1 MKLRSVFIIGMIF
14 FVAACA
20 TKGSSALSDALTTA
34 VKEKKISPKK
44 KEFILAEYDKIRDQ
58 DKAKAHEYAG
68 QVITAI
74 EMGGDSTHID
84 AARMQ
89 VLREVK
95 GLKGARVER
104 VQRQVEGQFNA
115 G

>member
-1 MKLRSVFIIGMIF
+1 MRLRAVFIISMIF
-14 FVAACA
+14 FLAACA
-20 TKGSSALSDALTTA
+20 NKGSSALSDALTTA
-34 VKEKKISPKK
+34 VKEKKLSPKK

-58 DKAKAHEYAG
+58 NKVKAREYAG

-74 EMGGDSTHID
+74 QMGGDSSHID

-95 GLKGARVER
+95 GLKEARGGRLKGIMVEKLN
-104 VQRQVEGQFNA
+104 G
-115 G
+115 